1 MSSYNVVSDNVLNNN
16 SSEQMG
22 QIFTQSTQELATE
35 LATQELATEL
45 ATQELATQELAT
57 QELATQNVINEPVI
71 NESNLAPLQIPEE
84 DLLPPPPPR
93 MRRENSVINWPDKST
108 YNMSNTTFDPPTQ
121 SFDPNPFD
129 PTSFVPTSFD
139 PPKKRQY
146 FIQSFDQGL
155 NPFDMEDTADHANKI
170 HHSVVK
176 SMDLTKE
183 LPKHDNTE
191 PMDSTIILDET
202 GSMESMGNEPKQ
214 SVRQY
219 IEVQKE
225 SGFKVRCRIIRFA
238 EYIKVMEKDID
249 DPTLNA
255 DDFKPDGMT
264 ALIDAVIYAILTA
277 TKPQHVNIITDG
289 KDNSSVYKIG
299 TLNTLIK
306 RAEEAGWTFTFI
318 GCTQDACEQGTQFQ
332 MSSQPINISDIEGA
346 PPPPSLF
353 DIMGQVSRQTSDKN
367 QSYSSRQEDEDQDEE
382 DEDQDEDQ
390 EIEPNSE
397 PDLAD

>member
-1 MSSYNVVSDNVLNNN
+1 
-16 SSEQMG
+16 
-22 QIFTQSTQELATE
+22 
-35 LATQELATEL
+35 
-45 ATQELATQELAT
+45 
-57 QELATQNVINEPVI
+57 
-71 NESNLAPLQIPEE
+71 
-84 DLLPPPPPR
+84 
-93 MRRENSVINWPDKST
+93 MRRENSVINWPDQST
-108 YNMSNTTFDPPTQ
+108 YKTPFEPTMFDPPPIHPID
-121 SFDPNPFD
+121 SNP
-129 PTSFVPTSFD
+129 FD
-139 PPKKRQY
+139 PPKKRKY
-146 FIQSFDQGL
+146 FIQSFDQDFK
-155 NPFDMEDTADHANKI
+155 PFDVEDTEDHSNKI
-170 HHSVVK
+170 HHAIVK
-176 SMDLTKE
+176 TMDLNKV
-183 LPKHDNTE
+183 LPRHDDTE

-219 IEVQKE
+219 IKVQKE

-299 TLNTLIK
+299 TLNTLIS

-353 DIMGQVSRQTSDKN
+353 DIMGQLSRQTSQRNRSYISN
-367 QSYSSRQEDEDQDEE
+367 QDYQEEDQDDDEQEQKE
-382 DEDQDEDQ
+382 DHG
-390 EIEPNSE
+390 PNSE

>member
-1 MSSYNVVSDNVLNNN
+1 MSFDNVVSYN

-22 QIFTQSTQELATE
+22 QIFTQSTQ
-35 LATQELATEL
+35 LATQSTVTHPTVTEPEDIELSVNEL
-45 ATQELATQELAT
+45 LVNNPFINEPLVNEPL
-57 QELATQNVINEPVI
+57 VNEPVI
-71 NESNLAPLQIPEE
+71 NEPLAPLQIPEE
-84 DLLPPPPPR
+84 DMPPPPPR
-93 MRRENSVINWPDKST
+93 MRRENSVINWPNQST
-108 YNMSNTTFDPPTQ
+108 YNMSNTTFDPPHFDSPNQSFQ
-121 SFDPNPFD
+121 SFDP
-129 PTSFVPTSFD
+129 PT
-139 PPKKRQY
+139 KRQY

-155 NPFDMEDTADHANKI
+155 NPFDMEDTDHDDKI

-382 DEDQDEDQ
+382 DEDEDQ

>member
-1 MSSYNVVSDNVLNNN
+1 
-16 SSEQMG
+16 
-22 QIFTQSTQELATE
+22 
-35 LATQELATEL
+35 
-45 ATQELATQELAT
+45 
-57 QELATQNVINEPVI
+57 
-71 NESNLAPLQIPEE
+71 
-84 DLLPPPPPR
+84 
-93 MRRENSVINWPDKST
+93 
-108 YNMSNTTFDPPTQ
+108 MSNTTFDPPTQ
-121 SFDPNPFD
+121 SFQSFD
-129 PTSFVPTSFD
+129 PTQTFVPTFE
-139 PPKKRQY
+139 PPTKRQY
-146 FIQSFDQGL
+146 FIQSFDLKPFDQ
-155 NPFDMEDTADHANKI
+155 NPFDMEDTDHADKI

-382 DEDQDEDQ
+382 DEDEEDQDQDQDQ

>member
-1 MSSYNVVSDNVLNNN
+1 MSFDNVVPN
-16 SSEQMG
+16 SEQMG
-22 QIFTQSTQELATE
+22 QIFSQSSEKIAEQIATE
-35 LATQELATEL
+35 SVTTESVANELLPIQINTNAMDTN
-45 ATQELATQELAT
+45 AMDTNKMNT
-57 QELATQNVINEPVI
+57 NEP
-71 NESNLAPLQIPEE
+71 LAPLQIPEE
-84 DLLPPPPPR
+84 DMPPPPPR

-108 YNMSNTTFDPPTQ
+108 YKTPFEPTMFDPPPIHPID
-121 SFDPNPFD
+121 SNP
-129 PTSFVPTSFD
+129 FD
-139 PPKKRQY
+139 PPKKRKY
-146 FIQSFDQGL
+146 FIQSFDQDFK
-155 NPFDMEDTADHANKI
+155 PFDVEDTEDHSNKI
-170 HHSVVK
+170 HHAIVK
-176 SMDLTKE
+176 TMDLTKV
-183 LPKHDNTE
+183 LPRHDDTE

-219 IEVQKE
+219 IKVQKE

-299 TLNTLIK
+299 TLNTLIS

-346 PPPPSLF
+346 PAPPSLF
-353 DIMGQVSRQTSDKN
+353 DIMGQVSRQTSQRNRSYISN
-367 QSYSSRQEDEDQDEE
+367 QDYQEEDQDDEE
-382 DEDQDEDQ
+382 HDEDQ
-390 EIEPNSE
+390 EQEDHGPNSE